1 MGTILYTTDPNATTG
16 FREATFEELIAG
28 ARHALAIR
36 VRKGAVMASPNA
48 ARDYLT
54 MRLAPRDHEVF
65 TILFLDSRHRLI
77 DCLEIFRGTID
88 GDFAGSNVDNP
99 SAYDAALLAIEAHGG
114 PPELRGGP
122 RREVSLRR
130 AAHRVAALH
139 PPAFVAGEP
148 CAVGGP
154 DEVVAA
160 GMVRHAALSRA
171 ASRMA
176 LPH

>member
-77 DCLEIFRGTID
+77 DCLEIFRGTI
-88 GDFAGSNVDNP
+88 GRRRPP
-99 SAYDAALLAIEAHGG
+99 SCRSDRASCRLWFLAA
-114 PPELRGGP
+114 
-122 RREVSLRR
+122 
-130 AAHRVAALH
+130 
-139 PPAFVAGEP
+139 
-148 CAVGGP
+148 
-154 DEVVAA
+154 
-160 GMVRHAALSRA
+160 
-171 ASRMA
+171 
-176 LPH
+176 